1 MNQIFVSLS
10 LMHSI
15 YFYYRFLIN
24 SKSKQAREVSY
35 LAQAAIIKTGWLKQQ
50 TFNSQ
55 CYRGSPRL
63 RCWQIRFLVRA
74 LFPLPGLR
82 TSALPL
88 HDGGREER
96 MNRGKEGERK
106 RKRDTQRDR
115 DRENSLVF
123 LPLLIIT
130 LNPSQGPHTHGII
143 ET

>member
-1 MNQIFVSLS
+1 MDKPCILRKFSFVFHNVETHNISYRDNHLQMNQIFVSLS

-106 RKRDTQRDR
+106 RKRDT
-115 DRENSLVF
+115 
-123 LPLLIIT
+123 
-130 LNPSQGPHTHGII
+130 
-143 ET
+143 